1 MRVCVCVFLT
11 LSRNGEETR
20 LIASVAFLLLF
31 SRVDTALA
39 AFGYYVSRALMAV
52 NTSFP
57 SPKSPQTPDC
67 ENSLD
72 GSYGSFGLL
81 SAGRPERCSVLG
93 VL

>member
-1 MRVCVCVFLT
+1 MRECVCVLT

-31 SRVDTALA
+31 SRVVTAVA
-39 AFGYYVSRALMAV
+39 AFGYYVSRAPMAE
-52 NTSFP
+52 NTPFP

-67 ENSLD
+67 EKSLD
-72 GSYGSFGLL
+72 GSYGCSGPL
-81 SAGRPERCSVLG
+81 SAGRPERRSVLG

>member
-1 MRVCVCVFLT
+1 MRVCVCFLT

-31 SRVDTALA
+31 SRVVTAVA
-39 AFGYYVSRALMAV
+39 AFGYYVSRALMAE

-72 GSYGSFGLL
+72 GSYGSSGLL
-81 SAGRPERCSVLG
+81 SAGRPERRSVLG